1 MRAPGTLGWT
11 DVDVGVGAG
20 VAERFWHYLS
30 RGKRCPSLQA
40 PRPCPCVCEKRK
52 LKRTAFIEPHF
63 KCGREHIESLL
74 VRSPLKSPVLRQG
87 SPVPPEH
94 LLPASAGS
102 RAGPRHFPRGHQVA
116 LQTVAGRQ
124 DALGRTLGTTWWAL
138 CGGVLGLGGSCWTQG
153 GHFMDVRVPVIHKQT
168 HAVS

>member
-87 SPVPPEH
+87 SPVLRSTCSQPPREAG
-94 LLPASAGS
+94 LAPAISPADTRWRCRQSPG
-102 RAGPRHFPRGHQVA
+102 
-116 LQTVAGRQ
+116 GRM
-124 DALGRTLGTTWWAL
+124 L
-138 CGGVLGLGGSCWTQG
+138 
-153 GHFMDVRVPVIHKQT
+153 
-168 HAVS
+168 